1 MRALV
6 VDDCRATRRMLGLV
20 LSDLGIEHLEATDGL
35 NALEQLEKH
44 ESIDV
49 VFADWN
55 MPGLNG
61 LEFVRRVRANARF
74 DGLRILMVSVNTDT
88 ADLATAL
95 EAGVDDYLMKPFD
108 KQMVASKLQL
118 MGSLA

>member
-6 VDDCRATRRMLGLV
+6 VDDCRATRRVLGLV
-20 LSDLGIEHLEATDGL
+20 LSDLGIEHLEAADGQA
-35 NALEQLEKH
+35 ALEQLQKH
-44 ESIDV
+44 DSIDV
-49 VFADWN
+49 VFVDWN
-55 MPGLNG
+55 MPGMNG

-88 ADLATAL
+88 ADLTAAL

-118 MGSLA
+118 MGCPS